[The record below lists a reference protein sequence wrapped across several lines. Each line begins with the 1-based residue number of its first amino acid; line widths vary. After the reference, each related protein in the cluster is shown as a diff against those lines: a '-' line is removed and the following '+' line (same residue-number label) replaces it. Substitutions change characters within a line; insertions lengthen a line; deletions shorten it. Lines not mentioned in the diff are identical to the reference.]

1 MHKYTYNAL
10 LYQTAAITISQQI
23 VRGDAEIIAKY
34 LKLNVRHKTFAL
46 LYSEY
51 GQFAEI
57 IALYL

>member
-46 LYSEY
+46 LYSE
-51 GQFAEI
+51 
-57 IALYL
+57 